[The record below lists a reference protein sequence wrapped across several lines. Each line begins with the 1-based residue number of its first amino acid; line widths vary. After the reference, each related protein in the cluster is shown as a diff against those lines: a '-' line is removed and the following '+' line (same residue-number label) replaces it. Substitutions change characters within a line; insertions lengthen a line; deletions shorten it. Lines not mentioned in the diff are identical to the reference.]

1 MKLKNNEMFC
11 DIERGV
17 CGVGE
22 DEDIQVIDF
31 QQPKK
36 TITLYYVTDPICSH
50 CWAIEPVLRRFKE
63 QYGHYFHFQ
72 TVLGGLLEKWHDG
85 PIDPVNGIYKPADVA
100 GHWREVGEH
109 SRMPI
114 DGSLMIDNPVQSS
127 YPPSRVFKVIQ
138 KHHDDALAYTF
149 LRHAR
154 EALFAFNQNISDITV
169 LIDIVN
175 DLGLNGDVIV
185 HEAELPSGQ
194 ELLNQDFTLARDLG
208 ARGFPTIIF
217 VNEENKGV
225 KITGGRSFEI
235 YVEGLKQAL
244 NTEELEPK
252 KRPAVF
258 ILLEKEKF
266 LFSKEIEVMYDVDQS
281 DVRSFMKKE
290 LPQQQYQMKEVLG
303 ELYFT
308 TST

>member
-11 DIERGV
+11 DIETGV

-22 DEDIQVIDF
+22 EEDIQVIDF
-31 QQPKK
+31 QQSKK
-36 TITLYYVTDPICSH
+36 SITLYYVTDPICSH
-50 CWAIEPVLRRFKE
+50 CWAIEPVLRRLKE

-85 PIDPVNGIYKPADVA
+85 PIDPANGIYKPADVA

-149 LRHAR
+149 LRRAR

-185 HEAELPSGQ
+185 HEAGLPSGQ
-194 ELLNQDFTLARDLG
+194 ELLDQDFTLVRDLG

-225 KITGGRSFEI
+225 KITGGRSFEV

-244 NTEELEPK
+244 NTEELQPK
-252 KRPAVF
+252 KRPAVS
-258 ILLEKEKF
+258 ILLEKEKL